1 MKTNFIGRWI
11 EGRRNLKIQKEA
23 AKISDRLVMDEIRSS
38 IENLNRKMDAIE
50 EKLQWCFGRI
60 EAIGE
65 DQESFQENAEGEI
78 KDLERAVEVLNNML
92 EDVDTHNLV
101 TGDNFNEFLESGL
114 DSATISITF

>member
-1 MKTNFIGRWI
+1 MKTNPIGRWI

-23 AKISDRLVMDEIRSS
+23 AKASDRLTMDEIRSS
-38 IENLNRKMDAIE
+38 LENLNRKMSSLE
-50 EKLQWCFGRI
+50 ERLQWCCGRI

-65 DQESFQENAEGEI
+65 DQESFQDNVEGEI
-78 KDLERAVEVLNNML
+78 KDLQRGVEVLNNML